1 MALCCAP
8 RSQNMRRLDSI
19 RAEGEDEDDVRQLIH
34 RLVPA
39 KKRPVE
45 LMMYKISTSPLLSYR
60 SPFVYSHRSVG
71 ILHGFDGINGPRGG
85 V

>member
-1 MALCCAP
+1 
-8 RSQNMRRLDSI
+8 MRRLDSI
-19 RAEGEDEDDVRQLIH
+19 RAEGEDEDDVRQLIHRFIDSSIH